1 MQTSVARLLVLL
13 VVSCVS
19 ASAQVAEVTA
29 AWKRSTFSDGKL
41 GQVGLIPREFSL
53 QDGSGFNLLF
63 SINGRSLFGHELSYG
78 YESDPLRL
86 GDSEQGSVQAH
97 KFSYD
102 FVVHATKPGARVR
115 PFALAGAGFARFIPP
130 GEAAIQA
137 RNLTKFGGNFGGG
150 LKLRLHRHFGLRLEV
165 RDIVA
170 GKPNFFD
177 LNGVDG
183 TVHNVEYSVGFSWL
197 P

>member
-1 MQTSVARLLVLL
+1 MQTYVARVLL
-13 VVSCVS
+13 LLAVSC
-19 ASAQVAEVTA
+19 AAGSAQVAEVTA

-41 GQVGLIPREFSL
+41 GQVGLIPREFNL
-53 QDGSGFNLLF
+53 QDGSGFNLLL

-78 YESDPLRL
+78 YERDPLQL
-86 GDSEQGSVQAH
+86 GDSNQGLVQAH
-97 KFSYD
+97 KFFYD
-102 FVVHATKPGARVR
+102 FVAHATKPGARAR
-115 PFALAGAGFARFIPP
+115 PFVLAGAGFTRFVPP
-130 GEAAIQA
+130 DEAAIQA
-137 RNLTKFGGNFGGG
+137 RDLTKFGVNFGGG
-150 LKLRLHRHFGLRLEV
+150 VKFRLHDHVGVRFDV

-183 TVHNVEYSVGFSWL
+183 TVHNLEYSIGLTWI